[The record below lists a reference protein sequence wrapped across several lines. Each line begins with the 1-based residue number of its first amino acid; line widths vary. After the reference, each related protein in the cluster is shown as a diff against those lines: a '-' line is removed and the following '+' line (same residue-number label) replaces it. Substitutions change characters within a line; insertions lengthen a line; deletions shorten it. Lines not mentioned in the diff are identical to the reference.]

1 MNNVSSITDCYGCGV
16 CAIACSKNIIKINLN
31 RNGFYEP
38 KIINTEKCVNCKLCV
53 NVCAYVHDDISQ
65 KNAVHKSFAGWSRND
80 DVRFECSSGGVGYE
94 IGRTLIK
101 DGYEV
106 CGVRYN
112 CELDR
117 AEHYVA
123 TTLDELKASVGS
135 KYIQSYTVDG
145 FKSIDRKKKYLV
157 TGTPCQIDSFRRYIQ
172 KFKIEDNFILLD
184 FFCHGVPSMLLWKKY
199 IARVERCTGKSIYVS
214 WRNKLTGWHDSWVMT
229 VKGRKCSHE
238 SDSGYSSHFSK
249 GDVFYSLF
257 LNNSCLGKACYEKCK
272 YKYNNSS
279 ADIRIGDMWGR
290 TYKDNQTGVSAI
302 AVFTQKGLDCLE
314 QCDLGLE
321 EFAFET
327 VAEGQMVEPPKRPLC
342 YKWCKLALKMPIEL
356 GIVLFISKVI
366 NFCGRKILGK

>member
-1 MNNVSSITDCYGCGV
+1 M
-16 CAIACSKNIIKINLN
+16 
-31 RNGFYEP
+31 
-38 KIINTEKCVNCKLCV
+38 
-53 NVCAYVHDDISQ
+53 
-65 KNAVHKSFAGWSRND
+65 
-80 DVRFECSSGGVGYE
+80 
-94 IGRTLIK
+94 
-101 DGYEV
+101 YEV

-117 AEHYVA
+117 AEHYIA

-184 FFCHGVPSMLLWKKY
+184 FFCHGVPSMLLWRKY
-199 IARVERCTGKSIYVS
+199 IARVERSAGKSIYVS

-229 VKGRKCSHE
+229 VKGRKRSHE
-238 SDSGYSSHFSK
+238 SDCVYSSHFTK

-279 ADIRIGDMWGR
+279 ADIRIGDMWGQ
-290 TYKDNQTGVSAI
+290 TYKDNQKGVSAI
-302 AVFTQKGLDCLE
+302 VVFTQKGLDCLE

-327 VAEGQMVEPPKRPLC
+327 VAEGQMVKPPKRPLC
-342 YKWCKLALKMPIEL
+342 YKWCKQALKMPIEL